1 MDAAIRN
8 GCSCSTI
15 EKRRVDGTELVNS
28 EEHGVFLCCDICMLD
43 GVGEWSEFEMWI
55 ASWIKSGNTL
65 ADRVVQALMVLS
77 NVTEKEDE

>member
-1 MDAAIRN
+1 
-8 GCSCSTI
+8 
-15 EKRRVDGTELVNS
+15 
-28 EEHGVFLCCDICMLD
+28 MLD